1 MLCLKAFTHP
11 PKKKKKKIPLWNSS
25 ALARFIELLSLNQ
38 DEDKSEVPPLQ
49 MPIQYGSIPSSSF
62 EWAVRDLP
70 FCLSDPIDLLHDE
83 LMAVGIPFCTSAVF
97 TPFSAPGPTSMVVL
111 VDPVHQWLFLVVE
124 ILSSS

>member
-11 PKKKKKKIPLWNSS
+11 PKKKKKNPLWNSS

-62 EWAVRDLP
+62 E
-70 FCLSDPIDLLHDE
+70 
-83 LMAVGIPFCTSAVF
+83 
-97 TPFSAPGPTSMVVL
+97 
-111 VDPVHQWLFLVVE
+111 
-124 ILSSS
+124 